1 MSKII
6 DAKGRNKSVGESGY
20 TRVMGNEQLGQLIS
34 RVQSTVISN
43 GTELEKMIVSCSNA
57 INDIDVFIND
67 VMQNKIESGIFLCTK
82 KTIKGT
88 KKYKNYIKGIE
99 PDMLIFIVSNQRIC
113 KVIELKDGETFD
125 TKKVKGE
132 KENLIKFVEKFGSK
146 IPFETDY
153 FICSFNQL
161 DKEKIRLG
169 MKSEFDLSHILTGKE
184 LCDILGIDYDGI
196 VQKRKNDAKENF
208 EYFID
213 ELLKIPEVVKMI
225 KTKI

>member
-6 DAKGRNKSVGESGY
+6 DAKGRNESVVESGY

-146 IPFETDY
+146 IPFVFFY

-208 EYFID
+208 EYFIN